1 MKLDVAIRKRLAAHG
16 RVFELDVAFQS
27 SAELIAIFGPS
38 GSGKSVT
45 IQTIA
50 GLRAPDAGRIV
61 LNGRALFDSI
71 ANIDVASR
79 LRNIGYVF
87 QDYAL
92 FPHLSVVQNVGFAL
106 LGNLWGGLARAAEE
120 AVRAFLRGFE
130 LQEVAD
136 SYPRQLSG
144 GQRQRVALARAL
156 IRKPDVLLLDE
167 PFAALDPLL
176 RNRMRGELLE
186 TRARFGVPMIVITHD
201 PADLEFF
208 ADDLLVFENGKIKQH
223 VSAPPERGE
232 RLQIIE
238 RLLTNDASNS
248 RRSPGSVQ

>member
-1 MKLDVAIRKRLAAHG
+1 MKLEVAVRKRLVAED

-27 SAELIAIFGPS
+27 SEDMIVIFGPS

-50 GLRAPDAGRIV
+50 GLRTADSGKIV
-61 LNGRALFDSI
+61 LNGRVLYDSD
-71 ANIDVASR
+71 AGIDVLAR
-79 LRNIGYVF
+79 ARNVGYLF

-92 FPHLSVVQNVGFAL
+92 FPHLNVARNVGFAT
-106 LGNLWGGLARAAEE
+106 LGQMIGGLHKRVEAEITE
-120 AVRAFLRGFE
+120 FLRGFE
-130 LQEVAD
+130 LHALAR

-156 IRKPDVLLLDE
+156 FRKPDLLLLDE

-176 RNRMRGELLE
+176 RNRMRNELLE

-201 PADLEFF
+201 PDDLRFF
-208 ADDLLVFENGKIKQH
+208 ANNLLLLDAGKIKRNLNLGSASDNTH
-223 VSAPPERGE
+223 VLEQLLNGVPER
-232 RLQIIE
+232 
-238 RLLTNDASNS
+238 AA
-248 RRSPGSVQ
+248 

>member
-1 MKLDVAIRKRLAAHG
+1 MKIEVAIRKRLAAGG

-27 SAELIAIFGPS
+27 SADLIAIFGPS

-61 LNGRALFDSI
+61 LNGRALFDSA

-79 LRNIGYVF
+79 LRKIGYVF

-106 LGNLWGGLARAAEE
+106 LGNVWRGLSRAAEE
-120 AVRAFLRGFE
+120 EVRAFLRGFE
-130 LQEVAD
+130 LHEVAD

-156 IRKPDVLLLDE
+156 IRKPDLLLLDE

-176 RNRMRGELLE
+176 RNRMRSELLD

-201 PADLEFF
+201 PEDLEFF
-208 ADDLLVFENGKIKQH
+208 ADNLLVFEAGKIKH
-223 VSAPPERGE
+223 NMHLNGLDDKHH
-232 RLQIIE
+232 RLRE
-238 RLLTNDASNS
+238 LLT
-248 RRSPGSVQ
+248 GVVQRATLA